1 MQERKFVEGLRFFP
15 PFENKPPEVKEW
27 LKGVL
32 LVETDKLIAF
42 LKENSIDGKMKIDMK
57 KSKKGDTIYLEQNTF
72 QPRKQDN
79 TEQDNTEQDNTE
91 QDNTEDINTQD
102 IF

>member
-15 PFENKPPEVKEW
+15 PYEDTPPEVKEW

-79 TEQDNTEQDNTE
+79 TEQDNTE
-91 QDNTEDINTQD
+91 DINTQD